1 MVLQKVEPDTIC
13 GVLLEMIYYDS
24 NADLSIHCKERFLT
38 ALFTTVRPEP
48 LILSIFRFFDFLV
61 GNYLRCTQPSLLQ
74 VIYQD
79 NTAHTYKSNIHY
91 LLFRVYISKS

>member
-1 MVLQKVEPDTIC
+1 MALQKVEPDTIC

-48 LILSIFRFFDFLV
+48 
-61 GNYLRCTQPSLLQ
+61 
-74 VIYQD
+74 YQD